1 MKRGFRM
8 KNLKESFK
16 KKFTKDIPIEISQ
29 DYPTH
34 IPVAE
39 MIEIVCA
46 ASKKIGIDSY
56 VVLKHFQFSEEEIK
70 AYFQKFRVSD
80 AMVQN
85 TTLRIPSSDPEN
97 FN

>member
-1 MKRGFRM
+1 M

-16 KKFTKDIPIEISQ
+16 KKFTKDIPIEIEEN
-29 DYPTH
+29 YPTH

-39 MIEIVCA
+39 MIEIVYA

-56 VVLKHFQFSEEEIK
+56 VVLKHFQFTDEEIK
-70 AYFQKFRVSD
+70 ACFQKCRVSD
-80 AMVQN
+80 AIGQN
-85 TTLRIPSSDPEN
+85 TPVRILPSDPKI

>member
-1 MKRGFRM
+1 M

-16 KKFTKDIPIEISQ
+16 KKFTKDIPIEIEQ

-46 ASKKIGIDSY
+46 ASKK
-56 VVLKHFQFSEEEIK
+56 
-70 AYFQKFRVSD
+70 
-80 AMVQN
+80 
-85 TTLRIPSSDPEN
+85 
-97 FN
+97 

>member
-8 KNLKESFK
+8 KNLRESFK
-16 KKFTKDIPIEISQ
+16 KKFTKDIPIEIEQ
-29 DYPTH
+29 DYPAH

-39 MIEIVCA
+39 MIEIVCV

-56 VVLKHFQFSEEEIK
+56 VVLKHFQFTEEEIK

-80 AMVQN
+80 AIDRNEPV
-85 TTLRIPSSDPEN
+85 RILPFDPKI
-97 FN
+97 FS

>member
-1 MKRGFRM
+1 M

-16 KKFTKDIPIEISQ
+16 KKFSKDIPIEIEQ
-29 DYPTH
+29 NYPTH

-56 VVLKHFQFSEEEIK
+56 VVLKHFQFTEEEIK
-70 AYFQKFRVSD
+70 AYFQKFRVAD
-80 AMVQN
+80 AIDRNAPV
-85 TTLRIPSSDPEN
+85 RILPSDPKI
-97 FN
+97 FS

>member
-1 MKRGFRM
+1 M

-16 KKFTKDIPIEISQ
+16 KKFTKDIPIEIAQ
-29 DYPTH
+29 NYPTH

-46 ASKKIGIDSY
+46 ASEKIGIDSY
-56 VVLKHFQFSEEEIK
+56 VVLKHFQFTDNEIK

-80 AMVQN
+80 AIGQN
-85 TTLRIPSSDPEN
+85 TPVRILPSDPKI
-97 FN
+97 FS

>member
-1 MKRGFRM
+1 M

-16 KKFTKDIPIEISQ
+16 KKFTKDIPIEIEQ

-34 IPVAE
+34 MPVAE

-56 VVLKHFQFSEEEIK
+56 VVLKHFQFTEEEIK
-70 AYFQKFRVSD
+70 AYFQKFRVSEKID
-80 AMVQN
+80 RNAPV
-85 TTLRIPSSDPEN
+85 RIPSSDPEN